1 MSGRLHLILGR
12 ADTGKTAR
20 VVSALRA
27 HQQNGERAMLI
38 VPEQYTYEAERLL
51 AEALGGLMGVQ
62 VFSFNRLTERVL
74 SLSGKTR
81 PFLSAEG
88 HRMVIRR
95 AIDLNKDRLR
105 LFSRAAEGVGFAEEL
120 QTIFQD
126 IKRAGLTPD
135 ALDALIVSLPE
146 ELPLTE

>member
-1 MSGRLHLILGR
+1 MSGKLNFILGR

-20 VVSALRA
+20 VVASLRA
-27 HQQNGERAMLI
+27 HQQNGERAILL

-51 AEALGGLMGVQ
+51 AESLGGLLGVQ
-62 VFSFNRLTERVL
+62 VFSLNRLTERVL

-95 AIDLNKDRLR
+95 AIDLRKNELK
-105 LFSRAAEGVGFAEEL
+105 LFSRAAESGTSCRLSF
-120 QTIFQD
+120 IS
-126 IKRAGLTPD
+126 
-135 ALDALIVSLPE
+135 ALSCNPRPGSGISQPSRRWSGASSRSK
-146 ELPLTE
+146 

>member
-1 MSGRLHLILGR
+1 MSGKLNFILGR

-20 VVSALRA
+20 VVASLRA
-27 HQQNGERAMLI
+27 HQQNGERAILL

-51 AEALGGLMGVQ
+51 AESLGGLLGVQ

-95 AIDLNKDRLR
+95 AIDLRKKDLK
-105 LFSRAAEGVGFAEEL
+105 LFFRAAESAGFAEEL
-120 QTIFQD
+120 QSIFQD

-135 ALDALIVSLPE
+135 ALDALIVRLP
-146 ELPLTE
+146 